1 MLQYLIPF
9 LAYVAIEPIINYF
22 FGTAFIG
29 YALKTIV
36 TAILVI
42 YYFKR
47 YKEIKKFK
55 LDFPAVGLG
64 ILIFIIWI
72 SLEGLYPRF
81 GSPTIVNPFEFGSQL
96 FLLILIIKLTGM
108 ILVAPLIEELFVRSF
123 LMRIFINA
131 DYEKVPIGKYTHLSF
146 IITVLFFGFSHSM
159 WLPGIITGVLLNVLL
174 YKTKSI
180 GSCIQAH
187 AAANISLA
195 IYVLATHNWMFW

>member
-1 MLQYLIPF
+1 MLQYIIPF

-29 YALKTIV
+29 YAVKTIA

-42 YYFKR
+42 YYFKK

-55 LDFPAVGLG
+55 LDVPAVLLG

-81 GSPTIVNPFEFGSQL
+81 GSPTVLNPLDFGSQF
-96 FLLILIIKLTGM
+96 FLPIIIIKLTGL

-123 LMRIFINA
+123 LIRIFVDA

-146 IITVLFFGFSHSM
+146 IITVIFFGFSHSM
-159 WLPGIITGVLLNVLL
+159 WLPGIITAVLLNLLL

-195 IYVLATHNWMFW
+195 IYVLATHNWIFW